1 MEKEP
6 MTPYGKLQ
14 LENELRHLLQVER
27 HNIIKDIEEAR
38 AHGDISENSEFEDAK
53 ERQAMCEARI
63 RDLESKLSRAQ
74 VVDISRREPDD
85 KVIFGAKVNFISYD
99 AKTDVEVE
107 YDYQIVGVDEADT
120 QQGKISYRSPIG
132 QALLGKRVG
141 EEVEVRT
148 PSGARLLSVE
158 DVRYTAD
165 DSSEDSSDDSSD
177 DSE

>member
-6 MTPYGKLQ
+6 MTPYGKQQ
-14 LENELRHLLQVER
+14 LEIELRHLLQVER
-27 HNIIKDIEEAR
+27 HSIIKDIEEAR

-53 ERQAMCEARI
+53 ERQAICEARI

-74 VVDISRREPDD
+74 VVDISKREPDN
-85 KVIFGAKVNFISYD
+85 KVIFGAQVNFISYD
-99 AKTDVEVE
+99 EKADVEVE
-107 YDYQIVGVDEADT
+107 YDYQIVGIDEADT
-120 QQGKISYRSPIG
+120 EKGKISYKSPIG

-148 PSGARLLSVE
+148 PNGIRLLSVE
-158 DVRYTAD
+158 DVQYTVD
-165 DSSEDSSDDSSD
+165 DSSEDSSEESSE

>member
-6 MTPYGKLQ
+6 MTPYGKQQ
-14 LENELRHLLQVER
+14 LEVELRHLLQVER

-53 ERQAMCEARI
+53 ERQAICEARI

-74 VVDISRREPDD
+74 VVDISKRSADN
-85 KVIFGAKVNFISYD
+85 KVIFGAQVCFISYD
-99 AKTDVEVE
+99 EISDVEVE
-107 YDYQIVGVDEADT
+107 YDYQIVGIDEADT
-120 QQGKISYRSPIG
+120 NMGKISYKSPIG

-148 PSGARLLSVE
+148 PSGIRLLSVE
-158 DVRYTAD
+158 DVQYRVAE
-165 DSSEDSSDDSSD
+165 SSSASNDV
-177 DSE
+177 SE

>member
-6 MTPYGKLQ
+6 MTPYGKQQ
-14 LENELRHLLQVER
+14 LEVELRHLLQVER

-53 ERQAMCEARI
+53 ERQAICEARI

-74 VVDISRREPDD
+74 VVDISKREASD
-85 KVIFGAKVNFISYD
+85 KVIFGAQVCFISYD
-99 AKTDVEVE
+99 EKTDVEVE
-107 YDYQIVGVDEADT
+107 YDYQIVGIDEADT
-120 QQGKISYRSPIG
+120 QMGKISYKSPIG

-148 PSGARLLSVE
+148 PSGIRLLSVE
-158 DVRYTAD
+158 DVQYAAAAPKG
-165 DSSEDSSDDSSD
+165 SNSA